1 LGRKAPSPEILHTH
15 AIILKLTKMHVDA
28 HVQMHASLE
37 DVHTS
42 RFCHN

>member
-1 LGRKAPSPEILHTH
+1 
-15 AIILKLTKMHVDA
+15 MHVDA